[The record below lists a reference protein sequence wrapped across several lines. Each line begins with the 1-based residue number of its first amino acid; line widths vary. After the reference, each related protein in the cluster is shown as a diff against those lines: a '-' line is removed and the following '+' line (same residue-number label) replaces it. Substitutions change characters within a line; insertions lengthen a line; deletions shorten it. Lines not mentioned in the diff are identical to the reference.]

1 MSDIDDD
8 ITNDVNAKNSNE
20 NTESALSHGSNQ
32 NETSPN
38 VTSTSGSTNEI
49 AAPLSVV
56 IPDGNPHTIVV
67 GPCSPSDGGQ
77 SPKSERSHPDGE
89 TKDTEHQHPVTTVA
103 TQPKLESDPESNEH
117 TDKAENLTINVVPND
132 IENNNATKAGP
143 EIKEEQEDA
152 TVKSEQPRTP
162 SPSLRPMP
170 LAQPPVPGPQHPGH
184 LLLASTAIKD
194 HLFSDLPTRS
204 LPPTFLASHHDPIF
218 SLQAADHRA
227 RHSFPVP
234 FSL

>member
-1 MSDIDDD
+1 MSDVDDD
-8 ITNDVNAKNSNE
+8 ITNDISAKNSNE
-20 NTESALSHGSNQ
+20 NAESALGHGSTQ
-32 NETSPN
+32 NDNSPN
-38 VTSTSGSTNEI
+38 VTSTSGSTNQI

-56 IPDGNPHTIVV
+56 IPDGDNPHTIVV

-77 SPKSERSHPDGE
+77 SPKSERSHQDGD
-89 TKDTEHQHPVTTVA
+89 TKDTEHQNPTTNVVA
-103 TQPKLESDPESNEH
+103 TQPKLDMESSEH
-117 TDKAENLTINVVPND
+117 LEKAENLTINVVPHD
-132 IENNNATKAGP
+132 IENNNTAKDES

-152 TVKSEQPRTP
+152 SVKSEQPRTP
-162 SPSLRPMP
+162 SPSPRPLP
-170 LAQPPVPGPQHPGH
+170 LTQPPVPGH

-194 HLFSDLPTRS
+194 HLFADLPTRS

-218 SLQAADHRA
+218 SLQAADHRS